1 MPVDPKFREQI
12 TGDAQEKPYD
22 VNSYKKPENP
32 ELPECNGK
40 KLAENEEEYLL
51 LELLPQVAT
60 TFLKNKRQ
68 AECGIKKEAPAAA
81 GAEAEVEVADFDP
94 DFTEIAPMGGKILE
108 ITVKEGDTV
117 NPGDVV
123 LVYEAMKMENDLQ
136 AEKGGKVAKILIGE
150 GDVMATGQPII
161 EYEAQRGPTLV
172 APMGGKVLEISV
184 KPGDS
189 VKNGDVVLVY
199 EAMKMEN
206 DLQSDMEGVVK
217 NILIKEGDVMST
229 DQPIIEF
236 EG

>member
-1 MPVDPKFREQI
+1 MSDLRSGTRE
-12 TGDAQEKPYD
+12 
-22 VNSYKKPENP
+22 
-32 ELPECNGK
+32 
-40 KLAENEEEYLL
+40 
-51 LELLPQVAT
+51 
-60 TFLKNKRQ
+60 
-68 AECGIKKEAPAAA
+68 
-81 GAEAEVEVADFDP
+81 
-94 DFTEIAPMGGKILE
+94 
-108 ITVKEGDTV
+108 
-117 NPGDVV
+117 
-123 LVYEAMKMENDLQ
+123 
-136 AEKGGKVAKILIGE
+136 
-150 GDVMATGQPII
+150 TGQPII

-184 KPGDS
+184 KPGDT